1 VNEEQARAESAE
13 ASLDDAKL
21 DLAGGT
27 MSGDIDMNGSY
38 IRNLPAIS
46 VTDLATNSIG
56 AKDASNITSYSEIN
70 QNGNAITNLPN
81 PTNDGDATN
90 KLYVDAADASIAADL
105 SAEISARLDG
115 GASISAEVSSSIAT
129 VVSDRIAAD
138 ESLASTISTEIESLA
153 LTDEQTIELNT
164 ADNTIRLKDT
174 IAAPESGVRTF
185 AGEVDIESVLRVG
198 EVDVMATLS
207 TEVSRAEEAEA
218 SLAAAKLDLAGGT
231 MSGSINMG
239 DYDITN
245 AASIQGDFISTMG
258 LTTDNLYSLNG
269 DYIIVNNDLDFGT
282 TKLPINLPAPTEG
295 GDATNKTYVD
305 AADASLQSQI
315 DFITNNVDPAA
326 IDSLTEVVAAFQSA
340 DGDLNSAITNLANAA
355 TTDLSAE
362 IARAESAEAVLTADL
377 SSEVVNRGNA
387 IDAEASL
394 RIAAVSAEES
404 RAIEAEALL
413 AAAKLDLAGGT
424 MSGNIDMG
432 ENNITNVTNVVA
444 ISLQTN
450 YITSDET
457 IKLFSPL
464 DGNNEIPIINL
475 PAPTNDGD
483 ATNKLYVDNADAL
496 KLDLAGGTMS
506 GSIDMGTHQVTNVNM
521 ISTYNLND
529 INNSDIYVHGSLDFS
544 ENDGTKTI
552 KNLPTPTNDGDA
564 ANKLYVDTVAGS
576 LGSGLSS
583 ELSAEISRAE
593 AAEASIALELSS
605 EVSYIIANTDLTSID
620 SFAEVVADMSSEVA
634 RAESAE
640 ASLALD
646 FANIYAKRVAVV
658 ETPNEIIT
666 EFSLA
671 SDVREG
677 SELIYLNGLLL
688 DSEDYTANVV
698 DGVVSSVTF
707 FIAPSVGDK
716 VRAYGV
722 Y

>member
-1 VNEEQARAESAE
+1 
-13 ASLDDAKL
+13 
-21 DLAGGT
+21 
-27 MSGDIDMNGSY
+27 
-38 IRNLPAIS
+38 
-46 VTDLATNSIG
+46 
-56 AKDASNITSYSEIN
+56 
-70 QNGNAITNLPN
+70 
-81 PTNDGDATN
+81 
-90 KLYVDAADASIAADL
+90 
-105 SAEISARLDG
+105 
-115 GASISAEVSSSIAT
+115 
-129 VVSDRIAAD
+129 
-138 ESLASTISTEIESLA
+138 
-153 LTDEQTIELNT
+153 
-164 ADNTIRLKDT
+164 
-174 IAAPESGVRTF
+174 
-185 AGEVDIESVLRVG
+185 
-198 EVDVMATLS
+198 
-207 TEVSRAEEAEA
+207 
-218 SLAAAKLDLAGGT
+218 
-231 MSGSINMG
+231 
-239 DYDITN
+239 
-245 AASIQGDFISTMG
+245 
-258 LTTDNLYSLNG
+258 
-269 DYIIVNNDLDFGT
+269 
-282 TKLPINLPAPTEG
+282 
-295 GDATNKTYVD
+295 
-305 AADASLQSQI
+305 
-315 DFITNNVDPAA
+315 
-326 IDSLTEVVAAFQSA
+326 
-340 DGDLNSAITNLANAA
+340 
-355 TTDLSAE
+355 
-362 IARAESAEAVLTADL
+362 
-377 SSEVVNRGNA
+377 
-387 IDAEASL
+387 
-394 RIAAVSAEES
+394 
-404 RAIEAEALL
+404 L